1 MMYVILGAGAAGI
14 SAAKAIRQNDKDA
27 SIIMVSSDRYV
38 HSRCMLHKYI
48 SGERDEKTLSF
59 VPEGFFEEQN
69 IYWYPQKH
77 AKEIDTDG
85 QNVILED
92 GIKLHYDKLLVATGA
107 DSFIPPVGDFRT
119 ASNVFGLRNLSDAQA
134 IREQGE
140 TAKKVLVIG
149 AGLVGLDAAYGF
161 LEQGKEVTVVEMAGR
176 ILPLQL
182 DECAG
187 REYQKLFEQAGCRF
201 LLGRKAEKTVSDD
214 RNAVRTVVLDDGTE
228 VGCDL
233 VIVAAGV
240 RPAIACVKGSNIY
253 ADRFIQVDEYMQ
265 TTCKNVYAAGDV
277 TGIAGIWPNAMKQGA
292 VAASNM
298 CGIPQQ
304 YLDRYG
310 MKNTINFFGLTTL
323 SLGRG
328 TAEPGDEVLVQ
339 EDRRNY
345 KRAIIRDGK
354 LDSILLQGDIDYSG
368 IYQYLIKNKIALG
381 DKKNRIFELSFADY
395 YGILEDGQ
403 YEYVGEKG
411 VLMR

>member
-1 MMYVILGAGAAGI
+1 MMYVILGVGAAGI
-14 SAAKAIRQNDKDA
+14 SAAKTIRQHDKDA
-27 SIIMVSSDRYV
+27 SVIMISSDRSV

-59 VPEGFFEEQN
+59 VPEGFFEEEN
-69 IYWYPQKH
+69 IYWYPETCASQ
-77 AKEIDTDG
+77 IDTDG
-85 QNVILED
+85 QNVILDD
-92 GIKLHYDKLLVATGA
+92 GTKIHYDKLLIATGA

-119 ASNVFGLRNLSDAQA
+119 ASNVYGLRNLSDARA
-134 IREQGE
+134 IRERGK
-140 TAKKVLVIG
+140 TAGKVLVIG

-161 LEQGKEVTVVEMAGR
+161 LEEGKDVTVVEMAER

-182 DECAG
+182 DACAG
-187 REYQKLFEQAGCRF
+187 KEYQKLFEQAGCRF
-201 LLGRKAEKTVSDD
+201 LLGRKAEQTVLD
-214 RNAVRTVVLDDGTE
+214 RENAATTVILDDGTE
-228 VGCDL
+228 IGCDL

-240 RPAIACVKGSNIY
+240 RPAIACVKGSRIF

-265 TTCKNVYAAGDV
+265 TTCKDVYAAGDV

-292 VAASNM
+292 VAGSNM
-298 CGIPQQ
+298 CGIRQQ

-328 TAEPGDEVLVQ
+328 VEADGDEVIVR

-368 IYQYLIKNKIALG
+368 IYQYLIKNGIELG
-381 DKKNRIFELSFADY
+381 DKKDRIFDLSFADY
-395 YGILEDGQ
+395 YGVLDDGQ
-403 YEYVGEKG
+403 YEYR
-411 VLMR
+411 L

>member
-27 SIIMVSSDRYV
+27 SIIMVSSDCYV

-328 TAEPGDEVLVQ
+328 AAEPGDEVLVQ

>member
-1 MMYVILGAGAAGI
+1 MMYVILGVGAAGI
-14 SAAKAIRQNDKDA
+14 SAAKSIRQNDKEA
-27 SIIMVSSDRYV
+27 SIVMVSSDSHV

-48 SGERDEKTLSF
+48 SGERNEETLSF
-59 VPEGFFEEQN
+59 VPEGFFGEQN
-69 IYWYPQKH
+69 IYWYPEKR
-77 AKEIDTDG
+77 ASRIDTEG
-85 QNVILED
+85 QDVILDD
-92 GIKLHYDKLLVATGA
+92 GMKIHYDKLLIATGA

-134 IREQGE
+134 IREQGK
-140 TAKKVLVIG
+140 AAQKVLVIG

-161 LEQGKEVTVVEMAGR
+161 LEQGKEVTVVEMAER

-187 REYQKLFEQAGCRF
+187 KEYQKLFEQAGCRF

-214 RNAVRTVVLDDGTE
+214 QNAVRTVVLDDGTE
-228 VGCDL
+228 VSCDL

-298 CGIPQQ
+298 CGIPQK

-328 TAEPGDEVLVQ
+328 VVEPGDEILVQ

-345 KRAIIRDGK
+345 RRAIIRDGK

-368 IYQYLIKNKIALG
+368 IYQYLIKNGITLG
-381 DKKNRIFELSFADY
+381 EKKNRIFELSFADY
-395 YGILEDGQ
+395 YGVLEDGQ
-403 YEYVGEKG
+403 YEYVG
-411 VLMR
+411 

>member
-1 MMYVILGAGAAGI
+1 MMYVILGVGAAGI

-77 AKEIDTDG
+77 AREIDTDG

-92 GIKLHYDKLLVATGA
+92 GIKFHYDKLLIATGA

-328 TAEPGDEVLVQ
+328 AAESGDEVLVQ

-395 YGILEDGQ
+395 YGVLEDGQ
-403 YEYVGEKG
+403 YEYVGEKEG
-411 VLMR
+411 F

>member
-1 MMYVILGAGAAGI
+1 MMYVILGVGAAGI
-14 SAAKAIRQNDKDA
+14 SAAKTIRQHDKDA
-27 SIIMVSSDRYV
+27 SVIMISSDRSV

-59 VPEGFFEEQN
+59 VPEGFFEEEN
-69 IYWYPQKH
+69 IYWYPETCASQ
-77 AKEIDTDG
+77 IDTDG
-85 QNVILED
+85 QNVILDD
-92 GIKLHYDKLLVATGA
+92 GTKIHYDKLLIATGA

-119 ASNVFGLRNLSDAQA
+119 ASNVYGLRNLSDAQA
-134 IREQGE
+134 IRERGK
-140 TAKKVLVIG
+140 TAGRVLVIG

-161 LEQGKEVTVVEMAGR
+161 LEEGKDVTVVEMAER

-182 DECAG
+182 DACAG
-187 REYQKLFEQAGCRF
+187 KEYQKLFEQAGCRF
-201 LLGRKAEKTVSDD
+201 LLGRKAEQTVLD
-214 RNAVRTVVLDDGTE
+214 RENAVTTVILDDGTE
-228 VGCDL
+228 IGCDL

-240 RPAIACVKGSNIY
+240 RPAIACVKGSRIF

-265 TTCKNVYAAGDV
+265 TTCKDIYAAGDV

-292 VAASNM
+292 VAGSNM
-298 CGIPQQ
+298 CGIRQQ

-328 TAEPGDEVLVQ
+328 VEADGDEVIVR

-368 IYQYLIKNKIALG
+368 IYQYLIKNGIELG
-381 DKKNRIFELSFADY
+381 DKKDRIFDLSFADY
-395 YGILEDGQ
+395 YGVLDDGQ
-403 YEYVGEKG
+403 YEYR
-411 VLMR
+411 L